1 MDIMI
6 RTLIQR
12 ALAVTGLVDRL
23 QPVGLLA
30 LRLYVSSAF
39 FRSGLVKI
47 SDWGAT
53 LALFHDEYHV
63 PLLPPDVAACVG
75 AFGELAFP
83 VLITLGLMGRFGAA
97 GLFVVNAMAVI
108 SYPQL
113 WGFDCP
119 AAIQMHFVWG
129 SILLA
134 LAVFGP
140 GALSLDALVL
150 RRFNGPRTPA
160 PAPAAARP

>member
-1 MDIMI
+1 MRRLI
-6 RTLIQR
+6 RR
-12 ALAVTGLVDRL
+12 ALVLTSLADHL
-23 QPVGLLA
+23 QPLALLA
-30 LRLYVSSAF
+30 LRLYVSSVF
-39 FRSGLVKI
+39 FRAGVLKV

-53 LALFHDEYHV
+53 LALFHDEYKV

-83 VLITLGLMGRFGAA
+83 VLITLGLAGRFGAA

-129 SILLA
+129 AILAA

-140 GALSLDALVL
+140 GRLSVDDVVL
-150 RRFNGPRTPA
+150 RRLGLA
-160 PAPAAARP
+160 PGGATA

>member
-1 MDIMI
+1 ML
-6 RTLIQR
+6 RTLVSR
-12 ALAVTGLVDRL
+12 ALAVTRVVDRL
-23 QPVGLLA
+23 QPVALLA
-30 LRLYVSSAF
+30 LRLYVSSVF

-53 LALFHDEYHV
+53 LALFHDEYKV
-63 PLLPPDVAACVG
+63 PLLPPDVAPVVG
-75 AFGELAFP
+75 ASGELAFP

-97 GLFVVNAMAVI
+97 GLFVVNVMAVI

-119 AAIQMHFVWG
+119 AGIDAHFYWG

-134 LAVFGP
+134 LTLFGP
-140 GALSLDALVL
+140 GRLSLDELVL
-150 RRFNGPRTPA
+150 RRLRLAGR
-160 PAPAAARP
+160 

>member
-1 MDIMI
+1 M

-12 ALAVTGLVDRL
+12 ALLVTSLVDRL
-23 QPVGLLA
+23 QPLGLLA
-30 LRLYVSSAF
+30 LRLYVSLVF
-39 FRSGLVKI
+39 FKSGLVKI

-53 LALFHDEYHV
+53 LALFHDEYKV
-63 PLLPPDVAACVG
+63 PVLPPDVAACVG
-75 AFGELAFP
+75 ACGELAFP
-83 VLITLGLMGRFGAA
+83 VLIALGLAGRFGAA

-119 AAIQMHFVWG
+119 AGLHMHFVWG

-134 LAVFGP
+134 LTVFGP
-140 GALSLDALVL
+140 GPLSLDALIL
-150 RRFNGPRTPA
+150 RRMGLRPA
-160 PAPAAARP
+160 LAA

>member
-1 MDIMI
+1 MI

-12 ALAVTGLVDRL
+12 ALVAAGLADRL
-23 QPVGLLA
+23 QPVALLA
-30 LRLYVSSAF
+30 LRLYVSSVF

-47 SDWGAT
+47 SDWSAT
-53 LALFHDEYHV
+53 LALFHDEYKV
-63 PLLPPDVAACVG
+63 PLLPPDLAAGVG

-83 VLITLGLMGRFGAA
+83 VLITLGLLGRLGAA
-97 GLFVVNAMAVI
+97 GLFAVNAMAVI

-119 AAIQMHFVWG
+119 AGLHMHFVWG
-129 SILLA
+129 TILLA

-140 GALSLDALVL
+140 GRLSLDALILERMGL
-150 RRFNGPRTPA
+150 RLNGR
-160 PAPAAARP
+160 